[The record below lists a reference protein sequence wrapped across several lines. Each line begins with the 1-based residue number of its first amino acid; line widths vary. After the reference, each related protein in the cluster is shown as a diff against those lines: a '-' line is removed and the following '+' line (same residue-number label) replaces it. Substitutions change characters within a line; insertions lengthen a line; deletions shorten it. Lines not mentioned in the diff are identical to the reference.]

1 MKNVIDETK
10 IVGAIKGVKGS
21 GNKITTYKQI
31 PKLDADG
38 CLILKRI

>member
-1 MKNVIDETK
+1 MGRNLGRNLGILPDLK
-10 IVGAIKGVKGS
+10 
-21 GNKITTYKQI
+21 

>member
-1 MKNVIDETK
+1 M
-10 IVGAIKGVKGS
+10 KGVKGS
-21 GNKITTYKQI
+21 GNKITTYKSV